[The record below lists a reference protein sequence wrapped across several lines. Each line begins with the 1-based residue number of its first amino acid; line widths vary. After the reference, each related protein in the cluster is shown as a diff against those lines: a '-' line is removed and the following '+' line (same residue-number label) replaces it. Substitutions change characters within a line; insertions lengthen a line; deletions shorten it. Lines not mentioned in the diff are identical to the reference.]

1 MHTAFYF
8 KTAIAVVSMEGL
20 GQNKSIAII
29 TMTTFEIKP
38 LYKMAMCCNKRL
50 FYITGLSGTNN
61 MANNNFV

>member
-38 LYKMAMCCNKRL
+38 LYKMAMCW
-50 FYITGLSGTNN
+50 
-61 MANNNFV
+61 